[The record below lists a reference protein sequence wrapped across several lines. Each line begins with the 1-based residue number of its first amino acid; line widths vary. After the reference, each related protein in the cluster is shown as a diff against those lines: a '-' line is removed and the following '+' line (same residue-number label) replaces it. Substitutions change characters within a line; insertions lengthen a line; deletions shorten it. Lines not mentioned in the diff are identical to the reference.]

1 MRASNWEYARFSKAC
16 HEAIVC
22 GARRAPCL
30 RGRHVGSRTR
40 RCHTHQLV
48 AKSSRTHG
56 FAAASSV
63 LPAPTARRHH
73 TCAIRS
79 TRGETSSAAAVPET
93 RRRRHAGR
101 EDANLHTHGRRLR
114 APPNLATRG
123 AARRVAAA
131 TCLERHALAAR
142 QGDLDADL
150 APAQLPHCFRV
161 NTTFCMEKKW
171 AGALA
176 SRCRLI
182 EGNTLRPYNQWYTSV
197 LEWGR
202 GSATSFLS
210 NHSRLTHYHVRVL
223 SRRNRERDTTQALDQ
238 RAHSG
243 DTVSVSHPG

>member
-1 MRASNWEYARFSKAC
+1 MHAISATIRRDPALCSSLRPAGQARST
-16 HEAIVC
+16 ETRPGRIDNVC
-22 GARRAPCL
+22 AGTCL

-182 EGNTLRPYNQWYTSV
+182 EGKGCW
-197 LEWGR
+197 
-202 GSATSFLS
+202 
-210 NHSRLTHYHVRVL
+210 RLTRSPRSHHAQADNCDAH
-223 SRRNRERDTTQALDQ
+223 RRSQ
-238 RAHSG
+238 RG
-243 DTVSVSHPG
+243 DRCSLGP